1 LSFSVTTVLY
11 LTSQNK
17 FIMFKYNNREKN
29 ASAKRIME
37 KLKQTYNI
45 IISEQSAGRIEYL
58 IRQRQ
63 FLIDS
68 VEVAGKEAS
77 SGKPIQLLVNISLLV
92 QIINP

>member
-1 LSFSVTTVLY
+1 
-11 LTSQNK
+11 
-17 FIMFKYNNREKN
+17 MFKYNNREKN
-29 ASAKRIME
+29 ASVKKIME
-37 KLKQTYNI
+37 KLKQTHNI

-68 VEVAGKEAS
+68 VEVAGKEAT
-77 SGKPIQLLVNISLLV
+77 SGKPIQLLLNISLLV